1 MSRLNRPPL
10 ILISPS
16 IQKAGVEFG
25 DQSIS
30 LSEAYTCAVT
40 AAGGIPI
47 IAPAGVRREL
57 MAECVRHCDGV
68 LLTGGDDVEP
78 ELYEKKLPAKLR
90 RTVEPTPDGGERTLR
105 ELFLIDE
112 IFRQHKPTLAIC
124 RGSQLL
130 NVALGGTLIVDIPSQ
145 VPGALEHRRM
155 DKRSEVVHVAR
166 VTADSLLARITGRK
180 NLGVNSTHHQSVG
193 RVAEPLRAVAVSA
206 DGIVE
211 AVELRREVAHW
222 LPFLVGVQFHP
233 ERLAPRHAEHRALF
247 RALVQA
253 SAKNRKKNL

>member
-1 MSRLNRPPL
+1 MSRTRPPL

-16 IQKAGVEFG
+16 IEKAGVEFG
-25 DQSIS
+25 DRSIS
-30 LSEAYTCAVT
+30 LSEAYMRAVT
-40 AAGGIPI
+40 AAGGVPI
-47 IAPAGVRREL
+47 VAPAGVRRDL
-57 MAECVRHCDGV
+57 MAECLHHCDGV
-68 LLTGGDDVEP
+68 LLTGGDDIEP
-78 ELYEKKLPAKLR
+78 ELYEKKLPGKLR

-112 IFRQHKPTLAIC
+112 IFRQRKPTLAVC

-130 NVALGGTLIVDIPSQ
+130 NVALGGTLIVDIPLQ

-155 DKRSEVVHVAR
+155 DKRSEVVHVVR
-166 VTADSLLARITGRK
+166 LTADSQLAKITGRK
-180 NLGVNSTHHQSVG
+180 NLGVNSTHHQAVG
-193 RVAEPLRAVAVSA
+193 RVAEPLRVVAVSP

-233 ERLAPRHAEHRALF
+233 ERLAPQHAEHRALF
-247 RALVQA
+247 EALVRA
-253 SAKNRKKNL
+253 SLKNRKKNL

>member
-1 MSRLNRPPL
+1 MSKLPL

-16 IQKAGVEFG
+16 IEKAGVEFS
-25 DQSIS
+25 DRSVS
-30 LSEAYTCAVT
+30 LSEAYTRAVA

-47 IAPAGVRREL
+47 IAPSGVQREL

-68 LLTGGDDVEP
+68 VLTGGDDIEP
-78 ELYEKKLPAKLR
+78 DLYEKKLPARLR
-90 RTVEPTPDGGERTLR
+90 RTVDPTPDGGERTLR

-112 IFRQHKPTLAIC
+112 IFRQRKPTLAIC

-145 VPGALEHRRM
+145 VPTAFEHRRM
-155 DKRSEVVHVAR
+155 DKRNEKVHTVR
-166 VTADSLLARITGRK
+166 LNADSQLARITGRK
-180 NLGVNSTHHQSVG
+180 TLGVNSTHHQAVG
-193 RVAEPLRAVAVSA
+193 RLAEPLRAVAVSA

-211 AVELRREVAHW
+211 AVELRREAAHW

-247 RALVQA
+247 GALVKA
-253 SAKNRKKNL
+253 SVKNRTK